1 MSSRTKKDRL
11 EHPSAKKR
19 IPYSCVLEFL
29 YTCILKS
36 QRLFMP
42 NKPNFKLSKITAS
55 NFLNMTSAYC
65 PRPTACKNKANH
77 TNPAKRQYS
86 LHGKHDPGRHPER
99 RAGRDA
105 VAGEAR
111 SSPAAERTADDR
123 GPQAGGLDAR
133 LQRERPVLAPELHD
147 QCDGGHARAGLGD

>member
-86 LHGKHDPGRHPER
+86 LHGKHDPGRHPESSR
-99 RAGRDA
+99 NPVPIIMPRQTGKKKCRASVYPIDNICWEE
-105 VAGEAR
+105 VCCVKLGEEIR
-111 SSPAAERTADDR
+111 F
-123 GPQAGGLDAR
+123 
-133 LQRERPVLAPELHD
+133 
-147 QCDGGHARAGLGD
+147 